1 MSMGDSMPNIKDVA
15 KRAGVGIA
23 TVSRVVNGTGPVKK
37 ETREK
42 IEQVIKELGY
52 KPNEIARSMINQKTK
67 MIAFVVPHSN
77 HVFFSELIYHVDHA
91 LSRYGMKLM
100 VCNSG
105 SHRERELELITM
117 LTNNRVDGLIF
128 LTSNDIENYLPKG
141 YPIVS
146 FDRRFDGIPFVA
158 SDNYEGGRLA
168 AKTLLESGAEKLLF
182 IGDDAQ
188 GELSQISTEVSKRRK
203 GFIDYLKE
211 VQHSNYKIIEYPQGD
226 LFLPKNY
233 IHDTIVKHLD
243 YDGIFAIS
251 DQLAHEIILVLNEH
265 HIAIPTTTKIVG
277 YDGIEGAINTG
288 ITITSIA
295 QPIAELSEALVETL
309 MKMIAGKPVES
320 TILPI
325 ALKPGDS
332 TL

>member
-1 MSMGDSMPNIKDVA
+1 MSMGDNMPNIKDVA
-15 KRAGVGIA
+15 ARAGVGIA

-42 IEQVIKELGY
+42 IERVIKELGY

-91 LSRYGMKLM
+91 LSKYGMKLM

-117 LTNNRVDGLIF
+117 LTNNRVDGVIF
-128 LTSNDIENYLPKG
+128 LTSNDIEEFLPRG

-146 FDRRFDGIPFVA
+146 FDRRFDGIPYVA

-168 AKTLLESGAEKLLF
+168 AKTLLESGAKKLLF

-211 VQHSNYKIIEYPQGD
+211 VNHTDYKIIEYPQGD

-233 IHDTIVKHLD
+233 IHNTMAQHLD

-251 DQLAHEIILVLNEH
+251 DQLAHELVLVLKSYKVR
-265 HIAIPTTTKIVG
+265 IPEDIKLVG
-277 YDGIEGAINTG
+277 YDGIDGAINTG
-288 ITITSIA
+288 ISITSIA
-295 QPIAELSEALVETL
+295 QPMAELSEALVDSL
-309 MKMIAGKPVES
+309 MKMIAGKPVEP

-325 ALKPGDS
+325 QLKPGDS
-332 TL
+332 TK